1 MNSLRAVAPVAASS
15 KVLQKNDVIDE
26 LLASC
31 STCSSSKNEMRTIF
45 VGEFYNYSANFAQ
58 ALGFWQFLTKK
69 CVIFDK
75 SEKSDSLAESF
86 QVWHSKS
93 HENLPRH

>member
-1 MNSLRAVAPVAASS
+1 MNSLQAVAPVATSS

-45 VGEFYNYSANFAQ
+45 VGNSIITPFFSTVRPSATSFICSMLLPYIHFGLDLLSNVSF
-58 ALGFWQFLTKK
+58 
-69 CVIFDK
+69 
-75 SEKSDSLAESF
+75 SLDLYLL
-86 QVWHSKS
+86 HLK
-93 HENLPRH
+93 R